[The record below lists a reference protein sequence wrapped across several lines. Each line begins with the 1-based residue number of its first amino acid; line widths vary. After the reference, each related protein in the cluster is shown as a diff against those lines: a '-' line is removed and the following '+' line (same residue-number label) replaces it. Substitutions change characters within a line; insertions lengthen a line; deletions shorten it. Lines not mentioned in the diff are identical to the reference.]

1 MFRTVI
7 ADTLNET
14 LHKHVVETC
23 AISKRLLYVTT
34 IGTIFTK
41 VNYISTYEKIEHTT
55 IETNVICINEIQNY
69 IIYMQF
75 DH

>member
-23 AISKRLLYVTT
+23 AIIKRLLYVTT

-41 VNYISTYEKIEHTT
+41 VNYISTYEKIEHAT

-75 DH
+75 